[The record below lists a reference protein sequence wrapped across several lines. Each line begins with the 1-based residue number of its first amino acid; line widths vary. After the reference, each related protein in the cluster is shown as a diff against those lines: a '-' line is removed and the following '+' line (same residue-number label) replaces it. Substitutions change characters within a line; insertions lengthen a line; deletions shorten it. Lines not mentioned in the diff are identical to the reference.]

1 MDIKYYKADKLL
13 VFKINEEIDECSV
26 KEIRRRADYEIE
38 RFMPRE
44 VIFDFNRVT
53 FMDSAGIGMVIG
65 RYKQADLLGGR
76 TYLANLT
83 DSVRKIF
90 EMSGVLKIIPEIDL
104 EEKMKKIVSKDNK
117 REVVNL

>member
-13 VFKINEEIDECSV
+13 VFNINEEIDECSV

-44 VIFDFNRVT
+44 VIFNFNRVT

-65 RYKQADLLGGR
+65 RYKQTDLLGGE

-104 EEKMKKIVSKDNK
+104 EEKMKNIISKDNK